1 MQKTDISAEKVNI
14 NQNYMTLSDIF
25 TALSIGILQK
35 NNTSAGKINI
45 NQNYKKTLSDMTEC
59 QHRGQP
65 PGVHLF
71 HFLLF
76 VLLPQ
81 LINADGVPLDSP
93 DLR

>member
-14 NQNYMTLSDIF
+14 NQNNMTLSEIF
-25 TALSIGILQK
+25 TAVGILPK
-35 NNTSAGKINI
+35 NTPAGKINI

-71 HFLLF
+71 HCLLF